1 MKNQLHTLNYLKFN
15 KILKCA
21 SELEKISKTKDN
33 KTRRNLIHQAKNCV
47 IDAISEIALN
57 CLKGNIPLNKCDFKK
72 LSKYQT
78 ILRILS
84 KPSLISKRKQLIQQ
98 RGGFLQ
104 LLIPPALSL
113 AASIVGDLIG
123 RKIRK

>member
-1 MKNQLHTLNYLKFN
+1 MKNQLHTLNYIKFN

-123 RKIRK
+123 R

>member
-84 KPSLISKRKQLIQQ
+84 KPSLISKRNQLIQQ

-113 AASIVGDLIG
+113 VASIVGDLIG
-123 RKIRK
+123 RKIKK